1 MRAYLATLEK
11 EQEEDETTTDSQT
24 TNIDKDSKSDTILK
38 KVKFIHFVKD
48 NEFEEIESFRTQ
60 IETMC
65 GIKVQLYS
73 SDFKREV
80 QRVIDEEGVKA
91 IIMGN
96 RRTDPWSAN
105 LEPITK
111 SSEGWPDFMRIFPI
125 INWEY

>member
-1 MRAYLATLEK
+1 MSTQLTHWRVFASIFRPEEVALSFNGGKDCTVALHLMRAYLATLEK

-65 GIKVQLYS
+65 GIKV
-73 SDFKREV
+73 
-80 QRVIDEEGVKA
+80 
-91 IIMGN
+91 
-96 RRTDPWSAN
+96 
-105 LEPITK
+105 
-111 SSEGWPDFMRIFPI
+111 
-125 INWEY
+125 